1 MGRRLRD
8 LLRTPLRMAGFD
20 VVRRRSWEVP
30 KTYNTLKSLG
40 LETVIDVGAHEGE
53 FAHLVSRILPDV
65 SLIAFEPQPE
75 QYARLSANPPRVRS
89 FSIFNCALG
98 DHAGVGRMRRSVHT
112 QTSSLLPMA
121 DLHRRAF
128 PETDSIEEIDVDIR
142 TLDDALGS
150 VELVSEVLVK
160 LDVQG
165 FEDRVIRGGLQTIA
179 NANAML
185 IEVSFHELYEGQ
197 WLFDGIYR
205 LLAELGFEYHGAL
218 DQLLDRGSS
227 RILSADALFL
237 RTARPSRSTS

>member
-1 MGRRLRD
+1 
-8 LLRTPLRMAGFD
+8 
-20 VVRRRSWEVP
+20 
-30 KTYNTLKSLG
+30 
-40 LETVIDVGAHEGE
+40 
-53 FAHLVSRILPDV
+53 
-65 SLIAFEPQPE
+65 
-75 QYARLSANPPRVRS
+75 
-89 FSIFNCALG
+89 
-98 DHAGVGRMRRSVHT
+98 
-112 QTSSLLPMA
+112 MA